1 MRYLLDTDI
10 CSYVIR
16 ARHPGLLA
24 RLQDHARA
32 GADLSISAVTYA
44 ELRLGAERS
53 AHTARYDSAIG
64 VFCSR
69 LNGVLPWDRTAADA
83 FASLQARLLRA
94 GRPIGNNDAM
104 IAAHALTL
112 DRVLVTN
119 NERHFSRV
127 PGLPVENWVP
137 TATDDSEREHP

>member
-53 AHTARYDSAIG
+53 AHTARYDLAIG
-64 VFCSR
+64 AFCSR
-69 LNGVLPWDRTAADA
+69 LNGVLAWDRTAADA

-119 NERHFSRV
+119 NERHFSPV
-127 PGLPVENWVP
+127 PGLSVENWV
-137 TATDDSEREHP
+137 R